1 MAEVKAFK
9 ALRYNE
15 NMKGDIESLVTPPYD
30 IITPVQQKG
39 YYEKNENNVIRLEY
53 GFINETDT
61 EQDNRYTRAKKTL
74 SEWIEK
80 NVLQSDE
87 KPAYYIYEQVFSVD
101 GAKKAFKGI
110 FSRVRIE
117 EFSKEVVLPHEET
130 LSKAKTDRFSL
141 MCETNCNFSPIYL
154 LYLDEEKKIVNV
166 IDENSKKTPDIFFV
180 SEDGI
185 TQNIWIVTD
194 ETEISKIE
202 KGFTDKQLFIADGHH
217 RYETALNYRN
227 KKREENPNFSGNEGF
242 NFVMSFLVEMDNDG
256 LLVFPTHRML
266 KDLNNF
272 SEEDIC
278 GKLSEDFI
286 VEKVSDTDIE
296 KGIASTDTKAFGL
309 YTGKDYY
316 FKITLKDKDA
326 MSKYLPE
333 KSSFYRNLDV
343 SILHTMILERF
354 FGIDKENMA
363 NQTNL
368 IYTRSYN
375 EAIDRVKSG
384 EFQCSF
390 IINATKIRE
399 IKDVSLNKEKM
410 PQKSTYFW
418 PKLVTGIVMNELS

>member
-1 MAEVKAFK
+1 MADVKAFK
-9 ALRYNE
+9 AMRYNE
-15 NMKGDIESLVTPPYD
+15 NLTGDIENLVTPPYD
-30 IITPVQQKG
+30 IITPDKQKA
-39 YYEKNENNVIRLEY
+39 YYQKNENNVIRLEY
-53 GFINETDT
+53 GMAEDSDNEQ
-61 EQDNRYTRAKKTL
+61 ENKYTRAKKTL
-74 SEWIEK
+74 EEWISK
-80 NVLQSDE
+80 NVLVKDE

-101 GAKKAFKGI
+101 GAQKAFKGI
-110 FSRVRIE
+110 FSRVKIE

-154 LYLDEEKKIVNV
+154 LYLDEQKKIVRV
-166 IDENSKKTPDIFFV
+166 IDQNSSGEPDISFM

-185 TQNIWIVTD
+185 TQNIWIVTN
-194 ETEISKIE
+194 EAEIAKIE
-202 KGFTDKQLFIADGHH
+202 NGFADKQLFIADGHH

-227 KKREENPNFSGNEGF
+227 KMREENPNYSIDAGF

-266 KDLNNF
+266 KDLKDF
-272 SEEDIC
+272 SEVDITE
-278 GKLSEDFI
+278 KLSEDFK
-286 VEKVSDTDIE
+286 VERVQSTDIE
-296 KGIASTDTKAFGL
+296 TEITSQDNKIFGL

-316 FKITLKDKDA
+316 YKITLKDKDA

-333 KSSFYRNLDV
+333 KSSYYRNLDV

-368 IYTRSYN
+368 IYTRSYD
-375 EAIDRVKSG
+375 EAMDRVKNG

-399 IKDVSLNKEKM
+399 IKDVSLSKEKM

-418 PKLVTGIVMNELS
+418 PKLVTGIVMNELI

>member
-9 ALRYNE
+9 AMRYNKSLE
-15 NMKGDIESLVTPPYD
+15 GDIVNLITPPYD
-30 IITPVQQKG
+30 IITPAQQKG

-53 GFINETDT
+53 GVINEADS
-61 EQDNRYTRAKKTL
+61 EADNRYTRAKKTL
-74 SEWIEK
+74 AEWLEK
-80 NVLQSDE
+80 NILVLDE
-87 KPAYYIYEQVFSVD
+87 KPAYYIYEQVFMVD
-101 GAKKAFKGI
+101 GLPKAFKGI

-154 LYLDEEKKIVNV
+154 LYLDEQKKIVSV
-166 IDENSKKTPDIFFV
+166 IDENSKKKPDITFI
-180 SEDGI
+180 SEDDI
-185 TQNIWIVTD
+185 TQNVWIIAD
-194 ETEISKIE
+194 ENEIAKIE
-202 KGFTDKQLFIADGHH
+202 NGFSDKQLFIADGHH

-227 KKREENPNFSGNEGF
+227 KMREENPSFSGNEGF

-256 LLVFPTHRML
+256 LMVFPTHRML

-272 SEEDIC
+272 SEEDIAE
-278 GKLSEDFI
+278 KLSEDFI
-286 VEKVSDTDIE
+286 VERVSSTDIE
-296 KGIASTDTKAFGL
+296 SGISSKDDKIFGL

-316 FKITLKDKDA
+316 FKITLKDKNA

-333 KSSFYRNLDV
+333 KSAYYRNLDV

-368 IYTRSYN
+368 IYTRSYD
-375 EAIDRVKSG
+375 EAIKRVKNG

>member
-9 ALRYNE
+9 AMMYNE
-15 NMKGDIESLVTPPYD
+15 TLKGGLPDLVTPPYD
-30 IITPVQQKG
+30 IIPPKAQAG
-39 YYEKNENNVIRLEY
+39 YYEKNDKNVIRLEY
-53 GFINETDT
+53 GVILDGDNEL
-61 EQDNRYTRAKKTL
+61 ENRYTRAKKTL
-74 SEWIEK
+74 DEWLAE
-80 NVLQSDE
+80 NTLVQGNED
-87 KPAYYIYEQVFSVD
+87 AYYIYEQVFTVN
-101 GAKKAFKGI
+101 GETKAFKGI

-117 EFSKEVVLPHEET
+117 EFSKRVVLPHEET

-154 LYLDEEKKIVNV
+154 LYLDEGKNVVSV
-166 IDENSKKTPDIFFV
+166 IDENSKGKPDISFV

-185 TQNIWIVTD
+185 IQNIWIVTD
-194 ETEISKIE
+194 KNQISAIE
-202 KGFTDKQLFIADGHH
+202 NGFQDKQLFIADGHH

-227 KKREENPNFSGNEGF
+227 KMRDEHPDWSENDGF

-266 KDLNNF
+266 KNLSDF
-272 SEEDIC
+272 SETDM
-278 GKLSEDFI
+278 
-286 VEKVSDTDIE
+286 VEKLKDEFIIEKISDTDIE
-296 KGIASTDTKAFGL
+296 RGIYDPDNKVFGF

-316 FKITLKDKDA
+316 YKITLKDCDA

-333 KSSFYRNLDV
+333 KSSYYRNLDV
-343 SILHTMILERF
+343 SVLHTMILEKY

-368 IYTRSYN
+368 FYTRSYN
-375 EAIDRVKSG
+375 EAIDSVVSG
-384 EFQCSF
+384 EYQCSF

-399 IKDVSLNKEKM
+399 IKDVALSKEKM

-418 PKLVTGIVMNELS
+418 PKLVTGIVMNKLD